1 MLKYHEVMSTNLG
14 LLTTAAS
21 KWEEMAGELGKVE
34 TRYGDSVQKITMGD
48 SWNGVSAGT
57 AQSGFAGTRYEYSAA
72 QIQAKAIG
80 SLLRDAHEKFTD
92 LKKKVES
99 ARADAIA
106 AGMSVSEQ
114 GRVAFD
120 WDKLTPSERNAYHH
134 DPDGAASIGTAVT
147 KWQQHIDDRVKAVSE
162 LDQNVKLALEAAVVD
177 SNKDALGKG
186 ADMSLTGFN
195 AGAEG
200 DLTKAVKAAQE
211 TKKAEEA
218 DAKTKPD
225 GVLKV
230 TGPDVGFKVSG
241 VKNGK
246 EGSVKAYADLFHLN
260 AEGTSTKGGVNW
272 SGVYDVYGGARSTAN
287 YGFTNK
293 GFSGKAEASVGIREL
308 VGGKA
313 EKGIF
318 GAYGRTEVFAGGEA
332 GVSAGVG
339 KEGLNAGAK
348 AFAGGKVSVAGG
360 GEVAGLGAGGTAEG
374 WYGAGAE
381 AKATFGKGDDG
392 KWHIGGKVGIALGV
406 GGAVGGEFTVD
417 PHKVSNAFGDAA
429 DAIGDTAGSVKHTVG
444 GWFD

>member
-1 MLKYHEVMSTNLG
+1 MSTNLG
-14 LLTTAAS
+14 LLSTAAG
-21 KWEEMAGELGKVE
+21 KWEAMAGELGKVE
-34 TRYGDSVQKITMGD
+34 TRYGDSVQKITMGNT
-48 SWNGVSAGT
+48 WNGVSSGT

-106 AGMSVSEQ
+106 AGMTVSEE

-120 WDKLTPSERNAYHH
+120 WGKLTPSERSAYHH
-134 DPDGAASIGTAVT
+134 DPDGEASVRTAVT

-162 LDQNVKLALEAAVVD
+162 LDQNVKLALEACVVD

-186 ADMSLTGFN
+186 ADMSLAGFN

-211 TKKAEEA
+211 AKKAE
-218 DAKTKPD
+218 KPD
-225 GVLKV
+225 AEKPDDGLKI
-230 TGPDVGFKVSG
+230 TGPDAGLKLTG

-246 EGSVKAYADLFHLN
+246 EGSVKLYADLFHLSQ
-260 AEGTSTKGGVNW
+260 AGEATKGGVHF
-272 SGVYDVYGGARSTAN
+272 SEVYDVYGGARGTAN

-293 GFSGKAEASVGIREL
+293 GFSAKAEASAGIREL

-313 EKGIF
+313 EYGPLS
-318 GAYGRTEVFAGGEA
+318 GYGRTEVFAGAEA
-332 GVSAGVG
+332 SAGVG
-339 KEGLNAGAK
+339 LGKEGFNGK
-348 AFAGGKVSVAGG
+348 FQAFAGGKASVAGG
-360 GEVAGLGAGGTAEG
+360 GEVAGIGAGGTAEG
-374 WYGAGAE
+374 WYGAAGAE
-381 AKATFGKGDDG
+381 LKWDFGKGDDG
-392 KWHIGGKVGIALGV
+392 KYHFGGKVGAALGV

-417 PHKVSNAFGDAA
+417 PGKVTDAFSDAA
-429 DAIGDTAGSVKHTVG
+429 HAIGDTAGSVKHTVG